1 MAKDKKEEIK
11 AAPGQTV
18 VVVKEKKSLLAK
30 IFGFGCL
37 GLVVLGIIGAVISSS
52 GNKSNNNFDTA
63 TNPTSTQKSEYA
75 VGEEVKQGDI
85 TLTVTEVQRNYT
97 SSDGFSKPESGK
109 EFVRVNVKLVN
120 GSSVTESYNEF
131 DFKVQTSTGN
141 RLDPTFIANAPN
153 ELQSGDL
160 ASGGSVVGNV
170 VFEVPRDDKNL
181 KLIYDGSFFSNEV
194 LVKL

>member
-1 MAKDKKEEIK
+1 MAKKEEEIK
-11 AAPGQTV
+11 AAPGQTI

-37 GLVVLGIIGAVISSS
+37 GIIVIIIIVAVASS
-52 GNKSNNNFDTA
+52 GNKATNNFPTA
-63 TNPTSTQKSEYA
+63 TDNSTPQKSEYA
-75 VGEEVKQGDI
+75 VKEEVKQGDI
-85 TLTVTEVQRNYT
+85 TLTVTDVQRNYT
-97 SSDGFSKPESGK
+97 SSDGYSTPESGK

-194 LVKL
+194 VVKL

>member
-18 VVVKEKKSLLAK
+18 VVIKEKKSLLKK

-37 GLVVLGIIGAVISSS
+37 GLVVLGIIGAVLSSN
-52 GNKSNNNFDTA
+52 GNKSTNNFDTA
-63 TNPTSTQKSEYA
+63 TNPASTQKSEYA
-75 VGEEVKQGDI
+75 VGAEVKQGDI
-85 TLTVTEVQRNYT
+85 TLTVTDVERNYR
-97 SSDGFSKPESGK
+97 SSDGYITAESGK

-120 GSSVTESYNEF
+120 GSSAVAHYNAY

-141 RLDPTFIANAPN
+141 RIDSTYASVPN
-153 ELQSGDL
+153 QLNYGDL
-160 ASGGSVVGNV
+160 ASGGSVVGNI
-170 VFEVPRDDKNL
+170 VFEVPKDDKSL

-194 LVKL
+194 VVKL